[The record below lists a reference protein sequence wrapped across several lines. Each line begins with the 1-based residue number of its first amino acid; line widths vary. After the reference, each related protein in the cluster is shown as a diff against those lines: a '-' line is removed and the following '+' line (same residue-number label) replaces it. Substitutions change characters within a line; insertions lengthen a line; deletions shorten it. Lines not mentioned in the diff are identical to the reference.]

1 MTDDG
6 EEQGGAQQQSHGR
19 RARRLS
25 AMADGSHLGGGGG
38 PAHRRITY
46 RLTGSPVRTITGEK
60 MMISGHRAREM
71 AAWVTGPGRLIW
83 PG

>member
-1 MTDDG
+1 
-6 EEQGGAQQQSHGR
+6 
-19 RARRLS
+19 
-25 AMADGSHLGGGGG
+25 MADGSHLGGGGG
-38 PAHRRITY
+38 PADPQHVPVD
-46 RLTGSPVRTITGEK
+46 RLPARTITGEK